1 MHSPLLMAE
10 QMFMFVSIL
19 KCFLKMVFTKSCLR
33 ETISKVSVF
42 VHDFPLKLAK
52 NMQVRWRLFHSEM
65 FYAEPF
71 TSWAFSI
78 QQ

>member
-1 MHSPLLMAE
+1 MAE
-10 QMFMFVSIL
+10 QMVVFVS
-19 KCFLKMVFTKSCLR
+19 FPVEPQVLKMVFTKSCHSD
-33 ETISKVSVF
+33 TISKVSVF

-52 NMQVRWRLFHSEM
+52 NMQVSWRLFHSEM

-71 TSWAFSI
+71 TSWTFSI